1 MDPYRMDGSLKI
13 VQGDKGWAEVLCRR
27 WCASGEN
34 GNGEVNLMGEDTL
47 LVGSP
52 FFANNKG

>member
-1 MDPYRMDGSLKI
+1 MDGSLKI
-13 VQGDKGWAEVLCRR
+13 VQGDKGWAEVLC
-27 WCASGEN
+27 SGEN

-52 FFANNKG
+52 FLANNKG